1 MLKHKLFRT
10 LLLIAPIMALSGC
23 TFFLGSLASKLERN
37 LAIGPVVVYE
47 QGPYFLYDFEE
58 DSVSNLIDEIQEPVA
73 EVKKEL
79 PPADAAVPEEPL
91 TEFEKFEKS
100 VGDYWVYYDERLLSK
115 CVQLDP
121 SIAKGI
127 SDYDEFYNNQMRWEK
142 FKNATDQASVDSL
155 KRYDFLLL
163 NHEKK
168 NFETL
173 SNVVIAERKKLY
185 SSYQLSIKDCGNSND
200 LQYINDRIK
209 AIENS
214 DSLSATSSNFQ
225 KSKFP
230 ERLWFKKNWEYI
242 GLLDLFNANCADLK
256 SKSVVAAA
264 ETKVA
269 VAEEKPKVIVDQKP
283 ELENPKTEVKQEVAV
298 APIKPKV
305 VQIAPELNTFKITES
320 NSAPQVIDDYNY
332 PEGNVYSIQIGAFR
346 GKVEEVFYQKFSP
359 VLKEALKD
367 GLNRYTVGVFNNPVS
382 AEKALEEVRALGYN
396 DAFIVVHI
404 DGKRRIYQGN

>member
-1 MLKHKLFRT
+1 MKNSKSLFF
-10 LLLIAPIMALSGC
+10 LVCIAIFISGC
-23 TFFLGSLASKLERN
+23 RSVIDGYIPRGIRKKIALV
-37 LAIGPVVVYE
+37 PVLYSE
-47 QGPYFLYDFEE
+47 KAPYFLYDFEE
-58 DSVSNLIDEIQEPVA
+58 DSVSNSIDDIQEPIA

-79 PPADAAVPEEPL
+79 PPVEAVNPEESL
-91 TEFEKFEKS
+91 TEFDKFEKS

-115 CVQLDP
+115 CLQLDS

-173 SNVVIAERKKLY
+173 SNVVIAKREKLY
-185 SSYQLSIKDCGNSND
+185 SAYQLSIKDCGNSND

-256 SKSVVAAA
+256 SKSAVVAPD
-264 ETKVA
+264 TKVP
-269 VAEEKPKVIVDQKP
+269 VADEKPKVIVDQKP
-283 ELENPKTEVKQEVAV
+283 ELENPRTEVKQEVAV
-298 APIKPKV
+298 APIKPKA

-320 NSAPQVIDDYNY
+320 NSAPLVIDDYNY

-346 GKVEEVFYQKFSP
+346 GKVDEVFYQKFSP

-367 GLNRYTVGVFNNPVS
+367 GLNRYTVGVFNNPIL
-382 AEKALEEVRALGYN
+382 AKKALEEVRALGYN

-404 DGKRRIYQGN
+404 DGKRRIYQGD